1 MVKLDKIFLLIL
13 ILCLSLK
20 YDAPAQS
27 PYFKTVQLLKSRQP
41 ISVTCIFQDSK
52 GNLWLSTAE
61 SLMKYDG
68 TDTYVFDQK
77 DSLTISPVTAIG
89 EDSLHQIWIGHKN
102 GLLEYLVNNYFRA
115 FKPEE
120 GLGHSEISFIKFD
133 SNGVLWFGTQG
144 EGVYNY
150 KGKNRKRIYNI
161 DKEDGLNDNYVYT
174 IAEGKNEH
182 FYIGTDNGINIV
194 NNQNKVIGVVSMK
207 NGLPDNIVKHLEI
220 DNDRLWVGM
229 EEAGVCIYDIASG
242 KLSLLASDWKF
253 GTLNS
258 FALNGNKECVVST
271 KKNGIIKIAY
281 KENRLHIVK
290 QFSTINGLPTDA
302 TQTIFSDREKNIW
315 IATSKELVLSANSAF
330 EIIDKKSE
338 GFDYGSVFSFVT
350 DKNGRYWAATQEG
363 LISITKDNN
372 GNFKYQQFLPAQS
385 RIQNS
390 FISLYYDAQG
400 YIWAGTY
407 GYGVYR
413 INPDN
418 LSFTKFDIQDG
429 LADNN
434 ILYITGKG
442 DSIWLATAG
451 GGASLFDLKKKTFKN
466 FNTANG
472 LGSNYLYSIFI
483 DSNNYVWFALDGKGT
498 SVLKNGIIHN
508 HILPD
513 SLDVSSIYSINEDKS
528 GFLWFLTSNK
538 GILQYNKKSF
548 TFYNEASGLLSN
560 NVRSILAD
568 KTGNL
573 VFAFNEGIQIYN
585 PFVKGFETYGED
597 NGVAYF
603 EPNLNG
609 IYGDSS
615 GNIWISGGKGIIKYN
630 PSFFSQLNIQ
640 PKISINKILLFFNP
654 FDKRKSKFNYD
665 QNNFTF
671 EYNGIWFQSAGNL
684 KYRYKLQNY
693 DYDWSLP
700 TRSRSVTYSN
710 LPPGKYTFS
719 VEVSHRFGTWVG
731 RSDAE
736 FEFLI
741 RPPFYKTWWFMTI
754 VIIVIIVLIYYYI
767 KAKTIKLQKAKDD
780 LEVEVV
786 KRTKT
791 ILQQKE
797 EIQSQRDEIEAQR
810 DFVIK
815 HRDQIALQHEHI
827 TSNIQYAS
835 RIQNAILPPPE
846 DFDLR
851 LVDYFILNRPMDIV
865 SGDFYWIASK
875 NNRTFVAAADCTGH
889 GVSGAFMSILGLSLL
904 YKIIN
909 SNPDFSAAEVLN
921 NLRDEIKYTMRQT
934 GKEGEAQDGMDI
946 SLIILE
952 NNKQNY
958 QFAGANNAGYLVRNN
973 ELLQLIPDK
982 MLIGIFLF
990 EESFKNQSGALYKD
1004 DIIYLSS
1011 DGYQDQFGG
1020 APNSKFKS
1028 KPFREL
1034 LLKVS
1039 SLPMSE
1045 QKEVLNSTMNKWK
1058 GNAHLNDD
1066 ILVIGFRIL

>member
-1 MVKLDKIFLLIL
+1 MVRLDKIFLFLFIL
-13 ILCLSLK
+13 LLSLK
-20 YDAPAQS
+20 YDAFGQS
-27 PYFKTVQLLKSRQP
+27 PYFRTVHLLKSRQP
-41 ISVTCIFQDSK
+41 ISVKCIFQDSK
-52 GNLWLSTAE
+52 GNLWLSTSDA
-61 SLMKYDG
+61 LMRYDG

-77 DSLTISPVTAIG
+77 DSLNASPVTAIG
-89 EDSLHQIWIGHKN
+89 EDFLHQIWIGHKD
-102 GLLEYLVNNYFRA
+102 GSLEYQVNNYFRE

-133 SNGVLWFGTQG
+133 SNGVLWFGTLG

-150 KGKNRKRIYNI
+150 QGKNRKRIYNI
-161 DKEDGLNDNYVYT
+161 DTEDGLNDNYVYT
-174 IAEGKNEH
+174 IAEGKNEN

-194 NNQNKVIGVVSMK
+194 NHQNKVIGVVSMK

-220 DNDRLWVGM
+220 ENGRLWIGM
-229 EEAGVCIYDIASG
+229 EEAGICIYDIVSG
-242 KLSLLASDWKF
+242 KFSFLATDWKF
-253 GTLNS
+253 GSMNS
-258 FALNGNKECVVST
+258 FTMNGNDECLVST
-271 KKNGIIKIAY
+271 QKNGIIKIAS
-281 KENRLHIVK
+281 KENHLNIVK

-302 TQTIFSDREKNIW
+302 TQTIFADREENIW
-315 IATSKELVLSANSAF
+315 IATSKDLVLSANSAF

-350 DKNGRYWAATQEG
+350 DKNGRYWAASQEG
-363 LISITKDNN
+363 LIFITKDNN
-372 GNFKYQQFLPAQS
+372 GNFKYQRFLPVQ
-385 RIQNS
+385 RKIQNS
-390 FISLYYDAQG
+390 FISLYCDAQG

-418 LSFTKFDIQDG
+418 LSFTKFDIQNG
-429 LADNN
+429 LPDNN
-434 ILYITGKG
+434 ILYITGKR
-442 DSIWLATAG
+442 DSVWLATAG
-451 GGASLFDLKKKTFKN
+451 GGASLYDLKKKIFKN
-466 FNTANG
+466 FNTSTG

-498 SVLKNGIIHN
+498 SVLKNGSIFN

-513 SLDVSSIYSINEDKS
+513 SLNVNSIYSINEDKY

-538 GILQYNKKSF
+538 GLLHYDKKSF
-548 TFYNEASGLLSN
+548 KFYNEATGLLSN
-560 NVRSILAD
+560 NVRSVLTD

-573 VFAFNEGIQIYN
+573 VIALNEGIQIYN
-585 PFVKGFETYGED
+585 PIAKSFETYGED
-597 NGVAYF
+597 NGIAYL

-609 IYGDSS
+609 IYGDSF

-630 PSFFSQLNIQ
+630 PSFYYQLNIQ

-654 FDKRKSKFNYD
+654 FDKRKSKFNYN

-671 EYNGIWFQSAGNL
+671 EYNGIWFQSVGNL

-693 DYDWSLP
+693 DFDWSLP
-700 TRSRSVTYSN
+700 TRSHSVTYSN

-719 VEVSHRFGTWVG
+719 VEVSHRFGTWAG

-736 FEFLI
+736 FEFII
-741 RPPFYKTWWFMTI
+741 RPPFYKTWWFMAI
-754 VIIVIIVLIYYYI
+754 VIIVILALIYYYI
-767 KAKTIKLQKAKDD
+767 KAKTRKLQKAKDD
-780 LEVEVV
+780 LEIEVA

-810 DFVIK
+810 DSVIK

-835 RIQNAILPPPE
+835 RIQNAILPPR
-846 DFDLR
+846 DYFDLQ
-851 LVDYFILNRPMDIV
+851 LVEYFILNRPMDIV
-865 SGDFYWIASK
+865 SGDFYWITSK
-875 NNRTFVAAADCTGH
+875 NNRIFVAAADCTGH
-889 GVSGAFMSILGLSLL
+889 GVSGAFMSVLGLSLL

-909 SNPDFSAAEVLN
+909 SNPDISAAEVLN
-921 NLRDEIKYTMRQT
+921 KLRDEIKYTMRQT
-934 GKEGEAQDGMDI
+934 GKEGETQDGMDI

-958 QFAGANNAGYLVRNN
+958 QFAGANNSGYLVRNN
-973 ELLQLIPDK
+973 ELTQLIPDK
-982 MLIGIFLF
+982 MPIGIFLH
-990 EESFKNQSGALYKD
+990 EESFKNQSGTLYKND
-1004 DIIYLSS
+1004 VIFLSS

-1020 APNSKFKS
+1020 AKDGKFKS

-1034 LLKVS
+1034 LLKIS
-1039 SLPMSE
+1039 SLPMRE
-1045 QKEVLNSTMNKWK
+1045 QREILDSTMNEWK
-1058 GNAHLNDD
+1058 NNLHLNDD
-1066 ILVIGFRIL
+1066 ILVIGFKIL